1 MSVAGGFVLLHL
13 RKFERKSVIAD
24 DLGIDAVVNLRE
36 NLASDNEFAD
46 LAASLTERAFTIF
59 TRKRF
64 ALEDIGEIGIGGLQ
78 EVRDVRGLLKVFD
91 SEMYKRNRLAP
102 VALTGKEPVA
112 ELIVDLGFSET
123 FGFGLGGEGFADIR

>member
-1 MSVAGGFVLLHL
+1 
-13 RKFERKSVIAD
+13 
-24 DLGIDAVVNLRE
+24 
-36 NLASDNEFAD
+36 
-46 LAASLTERAFTIF
+46 
-59 TRKRF
+59 
-64 ALEDIGEIGIGGLQ
+64 
-78 EVRDVRGLLKVFD
+78 VRGLLKVFD